1 MVSNASCTTNCLA
14 PLAKTLDDAFGFE
27 EGFITTIHAYTNGQR
42 LVDSPHSD
50 PRRSRS
56 ATANIIPTTTGAA
69 RAVGKVLPHL
79 NGRLDGMAMRVPV
92 ADGSI
97 VDLTC
102 RLRGDATAEDIN
114 GAASAAAESNL
125 AGILQYSEDPLVSS
139 DILGNPH
146 SSIFDA
152 PLTRVIPVE
161 GGGVYARVVSWYD
174 NEWGYSNRVADLI
187 ERLAQL
193 GP

>member
-1 MVSNASCTTNCLA
+1 M
-14 PLAKTLDDAFGFE
+14 
-27 EGFITTIHAYTNGQR
+27 
-42 LVDSPHSD
+42 
-50 PRRSRS
+50 
-56 ATANIIPTTTGAA
+56 
-69 RAVGKVLPHL
+69 LPHL
-79 NGRLDGMAMRVPV
+79 NGKLDGMAMRVPV

-102 RLRGDATAEDIN
+102 RLRGAPTAGDVNE
-114 GAASAAAESNL
+114 AAEAAAASNL
-125 AGILQYSEDPLVSS
+125 AGILQYSEDPLVST

-152 PLTRVIPVE
+152 PLTRVSPAG

-187 ERLAQL
+187 ERLAQFES
-193 GP
+193 

>member
-102 RLRGDATAEDIN
+102 RLRGDAAAEDVN
-114 GAASAAAESNL
+114 GRLRRRRSRTWRASSSTPN
-125 AGILQYSEDPLVSS
+125 PLVSS

-146 SSIFDA
+146 RRSS
-152 PLTRVIPVE
+152 TR
-161 GGGVYARVVSWYD
+161 R
-174 NEWGYSNRVADLI
+174 
-187 ERLAQL
+187 
-193 GP
+193 